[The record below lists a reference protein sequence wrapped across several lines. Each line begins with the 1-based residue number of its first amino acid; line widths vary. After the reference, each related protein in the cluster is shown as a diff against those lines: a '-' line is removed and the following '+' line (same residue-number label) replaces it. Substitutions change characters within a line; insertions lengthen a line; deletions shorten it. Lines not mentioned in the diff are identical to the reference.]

1 MAMQFVHL
9 TTPESSVH
17 VLCPVNSTPWACAI
31 WQPWMDA
38 YLKQRS
44 PDRSCR
50 AQKMGPQPFRAWAD
64 SSFLLSSSGCAGPW
78 SLWPKIQPH
87 HNICVLQ
94 LDAGRGEERSKDQT
108 SCLLGGVPEAAIRH
122 LFSHPTEQDLVIRPQ
137 LAAKAYGK
145 CGLYFGWPCNLLKIM
160 GYRL

>member
-1 MAMQFVHL
+1 MLEENWFSELYYFHKLCNKQSTNTNEYSPPSTKKLLDIKETIKNLLKLRLPGSNWNPTRGLNQTEAGPLRMAMQFVHL

-38 YLKQRS
+38 YLKQKS

-50 AQKMGPQPFRAWAD
+50 AQEMGPQSLRTWAD

-78 SLWPKIQPH
+78 SLWPK
-87 HNICVLQ
+87 
-94 LDAGRGEERSKDQT
+94 T
-108 SCLLGGVPEAAIRH
+108 
-122 LFSHPTEQDLVIRPQ
+122 
-137 LAAKAYGK
+137 
-145 CGLYFGWPCNLLKIM
+145 
-160 GYRL
+160 